1 MSALIAER
9 PTLSMGDKLPDIN
22 VSLYR
27 SVKVYKGGIVCVN
40 TAHGFGVPGSA
51 ATTLMCLGKAKDT
64 VDNSSGGDG
73 DRSVDVEPG
82 VFHFA
87 NSGGGDTITQANVGS
102 YCYIVDDQTVA
113 KTDGTGSRSRAGMV
127 VGVDAGGVWVF
138 MAPSLI
144 PATIAT
150 LAGSESL
157 SNKTLV
163 TPTIAATGFTNMQHD
178 HSAANKGG
186 KISAAGVAPGDAY
199 QILRTNAAGT
209 ATEMGSPMAL
219 IPAADLP
226 AHNANDIIPTDIV
239 SGAIYDIPALD
250 AGSTITL
257 PAAAADGTYCWIRG
271 DGAKN
276 DQTIQIRDATGPVNL
291 TAAVGANKRLLA
303 FCVKVDGA
311 WYASV
316 HVAP

>member
-1 MSALIAER
+1 MPSQFGFPQAGDLATPPKYAVRASHTGNIAN
-9 PTLSMGDKLPDIN
+9 L
-22 VSLYR
+22 
-27 SVKVYKGGIVCVN
+27 
-40 TAHGFGVPGSA
+40 AA
-51 ATTLMCLGKAKDT
+51 ATTTCDT
-64 VDNSSGGDG
+64 SVTLVEGDLVLLTEQTDHTEDGIYVVGAVSSGAAPLTRYEKMPVGLAAA
-73 DRSVDVEPG
+73 PG
-82 VFHFA
+82 TQVFISEGTARGNLVYQLTTNAPIVVGTTSLTFA
-87 NSGGGDTITQANVGS
+87 AITQ
-102 YCYIVDDQTVA
+102 VA
-113 KTDGTGSRSRAGMV
+113 A
-127 VGVDAGGVWVF
+127 A
-138 MAPSLI
+138 
-144 PATIAT
+144 
-150 LAGSESL
+150 
-157 SNKTLV
+157 
-163 TPTIAATGFTNMQHD
+163 PTISDYTNAAHD
-178 HSAANKGG
+178 HGDADDGG
-186 KISAAGVAPGDAY
+186 KIVAAGVAPGTAY
-199 QILRTNAAGT
+199 QILRTNAGAT
-209 ATEMGSPMAL
+209 ASEWGSPMAL